1 MPTINKPNNKKKR
14 DNSRKKHGLQAK
26 IQRLIYNTS
35 HWRKLV
41 AAKKMMNPLC
51 ERCLSEGRTTEVQ
64 EIHHIIPISRAIDD
78 LQILEYGFDID
89 NLQSLCMAC
98 HELTHQEL
106 KRGKS
111 PTFK

>member
-1 MPTINKPNNKKKR
+1 MPTINKPKRKNN
-14 DNSRKKHGLQAK
+14 RKKIGLQAK
-26 IQRLIYNTS
+26 IQRLVYNTS

-51 ERCLSEGRTTEVQ
+51 ERCLQNDGKVTPVQ
-64 EIHHIIPISRAIDD
+64 EIHHIIPMSRATNE
-78 LQILEYGFDID
+78 LEILELGFDFS

-106 KRGKS
+106 RHKRKFT
-111 PTFK
+111 P

>member
-1 MPTINKPNNKKKR
+1 MTMPTINKPKKKR
-14 DNSRKKHGLQAK
+14 NNRKKIGLQAK
-26 IQRLIYNTS
+26 IQRLVYNTS

-41 AAKKMMNPLC
+41 KAKKMISPLC
-51 ERCLSEGRTTEVQ
+51 ERCLQNDGKVTPVQ
-64 EIHHIIPISRAIDD
+64 EIHHIIPMSRAANE
-78 LQILEYGFDID
+78 LEILELGFDFS

-98 HELTHQEL
+98 HEIVHQEL